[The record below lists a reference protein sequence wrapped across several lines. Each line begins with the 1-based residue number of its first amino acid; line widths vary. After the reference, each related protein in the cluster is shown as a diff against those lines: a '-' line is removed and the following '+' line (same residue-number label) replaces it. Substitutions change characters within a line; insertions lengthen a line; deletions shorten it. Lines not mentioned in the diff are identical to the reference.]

1 MKKVIFIGAFW
12 VLLNFTASAQFV
24 VADPTAFT
32 QRALQQ
38 ITNITEQIQQKYE
51 LVRTFQETSK
61 IYNQGKEWYDGLKRV
76 STTVAEYQKI
86 YETLQLTAEIVD
98 LYGTNI
104 SRFRMDKNF
113 SPAEVD
119 YITDGYGKLLA
130 ESSRLVDDLNLG
142 AKASSLSLTD
152 KERLDMINTTFEKVR
167 QHKALVQYYTNKN
180 ISVSYLRAKKK
191 NNTEGVLRL
200 YGLAQ

>member
-1 MKKVIFIGAFW
+1 MKKVIFMGAFW
-12 VLLNFTASAQFV
+12 ALLNFTASAQFV
-24 VADPTAFT
+24 VADPTAFS

-38 ITNITEQIQQKYE
+38 ITNITEQIQQKHE
-51 LVRTFQETSK
+51 LVRTFKETSK

-113 SPAEVD
+113 SPAEVA

-152 KERLDMINTTFEKVR
+152 KERLDMISTTFEKVR

-180 ISVSYLRAKKK
+180 ISLSYLRAKKK

>member
-1 MKKVIFIGAFW
+1 MKKVFFMGAFW
-12 VLLNFTASAQFV
+12 VLLDFTASAQFV
-24 VADPTAFT
+24 VADPTAFS

-38 ITNITEQIQQKYE
+38 ISNITEQIQQKYE
-51 LVRTFQETSK
+51 LVRTFKETSK

-113 SPAEVD
+113 SPAEVA
-119 YITDGYGKLLA
+119 YITDGYGKLLG

-191 NNTEGVLRL
+191 NNSEGVLRL